1 MTIGVRAFD
10 SPVDGFIHFFIVD
23 KKDGQYRLANPVSL
37 AFAPPVSGGES
48 GIETATSTLKVC
60 PEYAEDLIRAFGRL
74 AIARGLID
82 PPKLPN
88 PPNPPPEANR
98 LLENAESRL
107 AQSEKLFGLL
117 IEAITRRG
125 AP

>member
-60 PEYAEDLIRAFGRL
+60 PEYAEDLIRAFGLL
-74 AIARGLID
+74 ALDRGLID
-82 PPKLPN
+82 PPKPDPAVLRRLEYA
-88 PPNPPPEANR
+88 EAR
-98 LLENAESRL
+98 LLQANQMFDFL
-107 AQSEKLFGLL
+107 A
-117 IEAITRRG
+117 EAITRRG